1 MPFITGS
8 FGENFRSFDLD
19 SRAEACPISNDGSS
33 IATYLSNTFQIF
45 STVSLGYL
53 RFLSDCQFNNYKV
66 PLTNLDE
73 Y

>member
-45 STVSLGYL
+45 SINKLSIIFSISV
-53 RFLSDCQFNNYKV
+53 RFHDGNDVDGADKS
-66 PLTNLDE
+66 P
-73 Y
+73 